1 MEFWCLYKVHTIHFT
16 AGIQT
21 QTVLCIPCGVLVS
34 LQTHWPLYCW
44 NSNLTCFTLSLWSF
58 GVFTTHWPLYCWDS
72 NCLHNPCGVLVS
84 SQTNWPLYC
93 WNSNSHCSMYSLWSF
108 GVFTNT
114 LTTLL
119 LELKLNLFY
128 FNPVEFWCLYNTLTT
143 LLLGLKL
150 FCIMPVEFWCL
161 TD

>member
-1 MEFWCLYKVHTIHFT
+1 
-16 AGIQT
+16 
-21 QTVLCIPCGVLVS
+21 
-34 LQTHWPLYCW
+34 
-44 NSNLTCFTLSLWSF
+44 
-58 GVFTTHWPLYCWDS
+58 
-72 NCLHNPCGVLVS
+72 
-84 SQTNWPLYC
+84 
-93 WNSNSHCSMYSLWSF
+93 MYSLWSF

-128 FNPVEFWCLYNTLTT
+128 FIPVEFWCLYNTLTT